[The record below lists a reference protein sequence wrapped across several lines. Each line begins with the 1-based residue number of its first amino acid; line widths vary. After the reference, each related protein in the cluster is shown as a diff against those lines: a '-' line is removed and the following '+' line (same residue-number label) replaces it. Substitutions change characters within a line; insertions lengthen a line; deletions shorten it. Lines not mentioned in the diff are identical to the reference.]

1 MIPKR
6 LDEIV
11 ESDIESLQANSVA
24 EGKTIDYKQSLP
36 ANTDA
41 DKKEFLADVSSFA
54 NTAGGDLI
62 FGIVE
67 AQGLPSETAGLTIS
81 DLDAEL
87 RRLDSIIADGLDPR
101 VKWAIRGI
109 QRGAKPPVLIVRTER
124 SWIGPHRVIF
134 KAHDKFYARNSGGK
148 YPMDVSELRSAFTLA
163 STVTDRARQ
172 FRIDRIGRIRNNQ
185 TPIPLVRG
193 TSRTILHC
201 IPLESFVGPAQYDV
215 LRFSREIQRLP
226 PLGGT
231 SGLSRINFDGV
242 VTFNPSGNTFLSY
255 TQLFRNGAIEGVEA
269 YWLSV
274 APRGE
279 ARKIP
284 YIAFEQGIIGYV
296 ASMLDVQK
304 SLGASPP
311 IAVALTLTDTSGLE
325 MASDPMTFERGSR

>member
-36 ANTDA
+36 ANTD
-41 DKKEFLADVSSFA
+41 DDRKEFLADGSSFA

-87 RRLDSIIADGLDPR
+87 RRLESIIPDGLDPR

-185 TPIPLVRG
+185 TPIPLV
-193 TSRTILHC
+193 
-201 IPLESFVGPAQYDV
+201 
-215 LRFSREIQRLP
+215 QRHQPNDP
-226 PLGGT
+226 PLHT
-231 SGLSRINFDGV
+231 SGVIRR
-242 VTFNPSGNTFLSY
+242 P
-255 TQLFRNGAIEGVEA
+255 GAIRCSQVF
-269 YWLSV
+269 
-274 APRGE
+274 
-279 ARKIP
+279 ARNT
-284 YIAFEQGIIGYV
+284 
-296 ASMLDVQK
+296 
-304 SLGASPP
+304 
-311 IAVALTLTDTSGLE
+311 AVAATWRDFRPVSYKL
-325 MASDPMTFERGSR
+325 RWGSNV